1 MFYLKKCEN
10 VIPLKNLININKKKD
25 GTIITFDDGF
35 KNNYNV
41 AYKIL
46 KKYNLPATFFIC
58 PGMISKKKLFWV
70 DLIESYINQTKIKK
84 FTVYL
89 KKKHIFETHS
99 IKAKIFTCEQ
109 IKKYCKNIN
118 NREKDTFIK
127 NLKKRLKIKN
137 LKINKKIHETLSWND
152 LNIMIK
158 NNKIDIGLHSFKHE
172 ILSMLEKKEL
182 KKNIKKSLNLI
193 YNKTKVKT
201 ILAAYPEGQKN
212 HYNNNIIKN
221 LKNFGIKIC
230 PTAIK
235 GQNANNTNLFF
246 LGDFARAESG
256 ASFFSLYESTFCH
269 QFSRILEFGQF
280 LNRFY

>member
-1 MFYLKKCEN
+1 MKKKNNIKILCYHGVTDAKFKGIENYNNKHISKLEFDKQMFYLKKCEN

-137 LKINKKIHETLSWND
+137 LK
-152 LNIMIK
+152 
-158 NNKIDIGLHSFKHE
+158 
-172 ILSMLEKKEL
+172 
-182 KKNIKKSLNLI
+182 
-193 YNKTKVKT
+193 
-201 ILAAYPEGQKN
+201 
-212 HYNNNIIKN
+212 
-221 LKNFGIKIC
+221 
-230 PTAIK
+230 
-235 GQNANNTNLFF
+235 
-246 LGDFARAESG
+246 
-256 ASFFSLYESTFCH
+256 
-269 QFSRILEFGQF
+269 
-280 LNRFY
+280 